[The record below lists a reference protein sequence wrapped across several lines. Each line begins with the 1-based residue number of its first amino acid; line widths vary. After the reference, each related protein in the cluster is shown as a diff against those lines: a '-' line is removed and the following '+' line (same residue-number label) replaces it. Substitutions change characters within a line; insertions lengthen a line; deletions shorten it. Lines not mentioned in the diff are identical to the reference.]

1 LPGPRKAMLRR
12 QLFLLAL
19 LAGVAYLWWQSRLP
33 SHYSEWTKDLGT
45 EGVDRLA
52 DDRFDQP
59 GAVAW
64 SFESTGDSTLRL
76 ARLSDSL
83 VRYRVELFCGDSLL
97 LHLRL
102 DLNLDGTLRAFTL
115 SSNRKQLQVIP
126 SGDSARFISRGDS
139 VTDSWI
145 PWSPQALL
153 FEAIPAL
160 CDSWQLRDSSH
171 SQEVML
177 VRIQPQTEVVVQ
189 LPARLTGTGVG
200 ATVLQASGKE
210 LVRITYDSAT
220 GRAAMIHQAGGR
232 MWQRR
237 STDSPWKQR

>member
-1 LPGPRKAMLRR
+1 M
-12 QLFLLAL
+12 

-33 SHYSEWTKDLGT
+33 SHYSEWTKDLAA

-52 DDRFDQP
+52 ESRFDQP
-59 GAVAW
+59 EALAW
-64 SFESTGDSTLRL
+64 TFKSTGDSSLQV

-102 DLNLDGTLRAFTL
+102 DFNPGGTLRTL
-115 SSNRKQLQVIP
+115 TLNSSRKQLQVIP
-126 SGDSARFISRGDS
+126 SGDSARFIARGDS

-171 SQEVML
+171 SQEVTL

-189 LPARLTGTGVG
+189 LPARLSGSGDG
-200 ATVLQASGKE
+200 ATVLQTSGKD

-220 GRAAMIHQAGGR
+220 GVAATIWQAGGR
-232 MWQRR
+232 VWQRGPSGLGR
-237 STDSPWKQR
+237 KK